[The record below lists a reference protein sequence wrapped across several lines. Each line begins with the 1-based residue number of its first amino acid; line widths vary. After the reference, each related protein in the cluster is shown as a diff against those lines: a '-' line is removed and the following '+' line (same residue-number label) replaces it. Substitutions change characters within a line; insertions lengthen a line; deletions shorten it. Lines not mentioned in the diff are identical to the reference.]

1 VKLAVLTLDFSPDIG
16 GVQSYLYEIC
26 RRLAVSHEVTVITPV
41 QRSMLV
47 DDPFGRVHVSTASVP
62 AFTRALHAVVPDR
75 ILVGHAHPRLLLP
88 AALSGWGR
96 YATVAHG
103 NDYLSAQRCWHR
115 ALFNKFLA
123 HSTPLIT
130 QTEANAERLR
140 ALKLPLPIVIHPGT
154 DPDRFM
160 PPTEPLPY
168 PPVLLT
174 VGRLVPRKGI
184 DTTLEAIS
192 ELSSEFPDLRYR
204 IVGSGPDGPRL
215 GKLVGKLHLAS
226 RVEFLGRVAS
236 DDLPEVYHSAHI
248 FVMPAREEPARAS
261 LEGFGIVYLEASA
274 SGLPVI
280 AGRSG
285 GTGEAVRDRETGL
298 LVEPDNPQELAVAIR
313 ILLNDPRLRQRMGQA
328 GRCWVEEEMN
338 WDRAAKEMEAAL
350 EGS

>member
-1 VKLAVLTLDFSPDIG
+1 VKLAVLTLDFPPDIG

-26 RRLAVSHEVTVITPV
+26 CRLAVSHEVTVITPV

-47 DDPFGRVHVSTASVP
+47 DDPFGRVYVPTASMP
-62 AFTRALHAVVPDR
+62 AFMRALHAVGPDR

-88 AALSGWGR
+88 AALTGWGR

-103 NDYLSAQRCWHR
+103 NDYLAAQRRWHR

-130 QTEANAERLR
+130 QTLANAERLR
-140 ALKLPLPIVIHPGT
+140 ALKLPLPTVIHPGT
-154 DPDRFM
+154 DPDRFA
-160 PPTEPLPY
+160 PPTEPLPF

-192 ELSSEFPDLRYR
+192 ELSCEFPDLLYR

-215 GKLVGKLHLAS
+215 GRLVEKLHLAS
-226 RVEFLGRVAS
+226 RVEFLGRVPS
-236 DDLPEVYHSAHI
+236 DALPEVYRNAHI

-285 GTGEAVRDRETGL
+285 GTGEAVRDCETGL

-313 ILLNDPRLRQRMGQA
+313 TLLNDPRLRQRMGQA
-328 GRCWVEEEMN
+328 GRRWVEEEMN